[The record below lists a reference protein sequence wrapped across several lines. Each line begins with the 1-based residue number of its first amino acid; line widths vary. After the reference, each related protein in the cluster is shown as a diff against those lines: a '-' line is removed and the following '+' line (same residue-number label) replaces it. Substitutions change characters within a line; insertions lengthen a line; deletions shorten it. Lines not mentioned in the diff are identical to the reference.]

1 MSKLGW
7 SSIVRPTV
15 KKKIPICKH
24 VLAGVLGAALAYM
37 AVAQEPAMVGFS
49 EASAQAQ
56 RNLEEQYDS
65 HLKVQNLRDWMKQMT
80 ERPHHAGSAKA
91 KENADFIAELFKE
104 WGYKTEIEVFHVLF
118 PTPRIRKL
126 SLIEPERYDAKLLEP
141 AAEADSVSL
150 AIKEEGLPP
159 FNAYSADGD
168 VTAELVYVNQGLPS
182 DYEEL
187 ERRGIDVKGKIV
199 LAQYGGSW
207 RGIKPKV
214 AAEMGAIGCI
224 IYNDPKADGFYE
236 GDGYPEGAFKHPAA
250 VQRGSIM
257 DLPVRPGDPLT
268 PNYGATKGANRISL
282 QEAET
287 IMKIP
292 CLPISYED
300 ALPLMDALGGP
311 VAPETWRGAM
321 PVTYR
326 IGPGPAI
333 VRLKLEFNWDLVPA
347 YNVIARM
354 EGSIFPDE
362 WIIRGNHHDA
372 WVVGASDPIS
382 GMISVME
389 QARAIG
395 ELAKTGWRPKRTLIF
410 TAWDAEEPA
419 LLGSTEWVEHH
430 AEELNAK
437 AVAYI
442 NTDGNSR
449 GFLGIGG
456 SHALERLAS
465 ETAFAVVDPQ
475 TSVSVAERLRSSR
488 LVNGTADQKKEAKAG
503 GFGISALGSGSDYSA
518 FLQHLGIASFNV
530 GFGGEGRGGEYHS
543 NFDTFDHYTQYK
555 DPTFEYGIALIQVC
569 GRLTLRLAQADI
581 PPFQFTGT
589 ARAISEY
596 VGEVVEMTEKKRKD
610 TEERNGLIDGG
621 HYARALDPKEN
632 VRPPKKEDPVPHI
645 NFAPLL
651 NARDTLAKN
660 ADAYEKALKA
670 VLVGEKTL
678 STDRQA
684 ELNKIVY
691 RSERA
696 FIREEGLPR
705 RPWFRHLIY
714 APGYYTGYGV
724 KTLPGIREAIE
735 ERSWNEADAFV
746 DLTAAAISKFA
757 KEIDRAARILNGE

>member
-1 MSKLGW
+1 
-7 SSIVRPTV
+7 
-15 KKKIPICKH
+15 
-24 VLAGVLGAALAYM
+24 
-37 AVAQEPAMVGFS
+37 MVGFKV
-49 EASAQAQ
+49 ESAQSQ
-56 RNLEEQYDS
+56 RELEEQFDS
-65 HLKVQNLRDWMKQMT
+65 HLKADNLRRWMKKMT
-80 ERPHHAGSAKA
+80 ERPHHAGSPKA
-91 KENADFIAELFKE
+91 KENAEFIASLFKE
-104 WGYKTEIEVFHVLF
+104 WGYQTEIETFHVLF
-118 PTPRIRKL
+118 PTPKVRELVLLQPERYEAK
-126 SLIEPERYDAKLLEP
+126 LIEPAVEG
-141 AAEADSVSL
+141 DSVSL

-168 VTAELVYVNQGLPS
+168 VTAELVYVNQGLPR

-187 ERRGIDVKGKIV
+187 ERRGIDVTGKIV
-199 LAQYGGSW
+199 LARYGGSW

-214 AAEMGAIGCI
+214 AFEKGAIGCI
-224 IYNDPKADGFYE
+224 IYNDPKADGFYV
-236 GDGYPEGAFKHPAA
+236 GDGYPEGPFKHPAA

-268 PNYGATKGANRISL
+268 PNYGATKDAKRL
-282 QEAET
+282 TVEEAET
-287 IMKIP
+287 IMQIP

-300 ALPLMDALGGP
+300 ALPLMNALGGP
-311 VAPETWRGAM
+311 VAPATWRGAM

-326 IGPGPAI
+326 MGPGPAK
-333 VRLKLEFNWDLVPA
+333 VHLKLEFNWDLVPA

-354 EGSIFPDE
+354 EGSTLPDE

-395 ELAKTGWRPKRTLIF
+395 ELAKTGWRPKRTLVF

-430 AEELNAK
+430 AEELDAK
-437 AVAYI
+437 VIAYI

-456 SHALERLAS
+456 SHALEQLAS
-465 ETAFAVVDPQ
+465 QTASAVVDPQ
-475 TSVSVAERLRSSR
+475 THVSVAERRRSVR
-488 LVNGTADQKKEAKAG
+488 LVNGSADQKKEAKAR
-503 GFGISALGSGSDYSA
+503 GFRISALGSGSDYSA

-530 GFGGEGRGGEYHS
+530 RFGGEGVGGEYHS
-543 NFDTFDHYTQYK
+543 NFDTFDHYTKFK
-555 DPTFEYGIALIQVC
+555 DPTFDYSIALIQVC
-569 GRLTLRLAQADI
+569 GRLTLRLAQADV

-589 ARAISEY
+589 AKAITKY
-596 VGEVVEMTEKKRKD
+596 VDEVMEMAAKKRKD
-610 TEERNGLIDGG
+610 TEERNSLIDEG
-621 HYARALDPKEN
+621 HYARALDPTKD
-632 VRPPKKEDPVPHI
+632 VSPPKREDPVPHI

-651 NARDTLAKN
+651 NAQDALTKN
-660 ADAYEKALKA
+660 ADTYDKVLKSFLA
-670 VLVGEKTL
+670 EEKTL
-678 STDRQA
+678 SIDRQI

-714 APGYYTGYGV
+714 APGFYTGYGV

-735 ERSWNEADAFV
+735 ERSWNEAETFV
-746 DLTAAAISKFA
+746 GITAEGIHKFA
-757 KEIDRAARILNGE
+757 HEIDRAVRILSE